1 MADKNIPIIPLK
13 ESDIISQSVNTI
25 NQNFYTIRDNYDIAN
40 FKWEQYSKK
49 ITDEIEKLKR
59 YCDKSNIDI
68 SRSVDSL
75 NARIDNIT
83 DLNDIQTQINNAI
96 MDANLDL
103 TGFISDLAGQQVAN
117 AMGGYVKTSS
127 LDNKLK
133 GYVASSAFETYKSDA
148 KSRTASSNLIVANSK
163 FATIKADNGEY
174 LMYSNGTKSSYK
186 TIEEYWNAI
195 KNTIDPTGKGLDD
208 EEIFNNFIQKCE
220 DTFRTV
226 ATELANISVNAG
238 PGSAQ
243 VGIIATVKNEL
254 GNESSNDAKDITAA
268 IFARA
273 NQYGS
278 EIQLNADNINISTN
292 HKLTLKSGT
301 FEINSSNFTLNNN
314 GLTLSGKDGNT
325 SIDGDGIL
333 HAKGADIQGTITAD
347 KFESE
352 KTYNYTVSVDG
363 NNYSGAITKKTLMNS
378 NEFCIE
384 SIGKFSPKDGI
395 GSDIDVTGNKLYIK
409 MVNKLVN
416 NNNDIKNASGET
428 VNYLYGVPVLC
439 MRYNGVEY
447 SLSPASW
454 FKEPVDSENP
464 TNMYFLYVEDTYSK
478 VTSEFDSFFFNPK
491 NRYDKITLT
500 PCKKYKFAYD
510 LEGITEE
517 NATGYLNILS
527 NASLINSDKE
537 GITTIDV
544 SPSGLIKTSQSVG
557 KIHIAE
563 GEDLEKFKEN
573 IKPSCNIYQRF
584 TDSGKEY
591 FGDFSSLPY
600 TIDDA
605 GDTTTPAYTVSST
618 PWFNYNIYTFL
629 NNNKSFGTG
638 NWDYEGDLGEYNLS
652 SEPEIINPFNTGIP
666 GGICGSMKYNITGY
680 HRKRYINGFED
691 STDTDP
697 KNGFA
702 ECEYLIKIYYINSN
716 SNTISLQRISG
727 GNDTF
732 YMTDMEVRISFGK
745 YMSNVSSSSSLISEI
760 KKGSININKINT
772 YVHIEADINLSSRP
786 GVMGYDGISLV
797 YRNNS

>member
-25 NQNFYTIRDNYDIAN
+25 NQNFKTIVNNYDIAN

-59 YCDKSNIDI
+59 HCDKSNIDI

-75 NARIDNIT
+75 NTRIDNIT
-83 DLNDIQTQINNAI
+83 DLNGIQTQINNAI
-96 MDANLDL
+96 MDANLEL

-148 KSRTASSNLIVANSK
+148 KNRTASSSLIVANSK
-163 FATIKADNGEY
+163 FATIKYNNKDY
-174 LMYSNGTKSSYK
+174 LINNDDAGSRSQYQ
-186 TIEEYWNAI
+186 TIEEYWNNEA
-195 KNTIDPTGKGLDD
+195 KNTYPDLSDADTL
-208 EEIFNNFIQKCE
+208 NSFIGNCE
-220 DTFRTV
+220 TKFRTIS
-226 ATELANISVNAG
+226 TELANISAKVG
-238 PGSAQ
+238 QGSAQ
-243 VGIIATVKNEL
+243 VDIIAAVE
-254 GNESSNDAKDITAA
+254 GEGGEQIVGAIITK
-268 IFARA
+268 A
-273 NQYGS
+273 NQSGS
-278 EIQLNADNINISTN
+278 LVSLNANKINLDAD
-292 HKLTLKSGT
+292 HKLTLNSGT
-301 FEINSSNFTLNNN
+301 FEINSSNFTLNDN
-314 GLTLSGKDGNT
+314 GLILKGKNGNT
-325 SIDGDGIL
+325 SIDEDGIL
-333 HAKGADIQGTITAD
+333 RAQGAIIQGAITAD
-347 KFESE
+347 KFVAES
-352 KTYNYTVSVDG
+352 
-363 NNYSGAITKKTLMNS
+363 TKKISISNGETGKYEGNVTKRTSINS
-378 NEFCIE
+378 DEFVIE
-384 SIGKFSPKDGI
+384 TSGVLKDTQ
-395 GSDIDVTGNKLYIK
+395 GSQIDVTGNKLYIR
-409 MVNKLVN
+409 MVDKLVN
-416 NNNDIKNASGET
+416 NNTDIKDVSGKT
-428 VNYLYGVPVLC
+428 VQYLYGVPVLC
-439 MRYNGVEY
+439 MMYNGVEY
-447 SLSPASW
+447 PLSPASW
-454 FKEPVDSENP
+454 FREPVDGENP
-464 TNMYFLYVEDTYSK
+464 TDMYFFYVEDTYSK
-478 VTSEFDSFFFNPK
+478 VTSKSDSFFFNTK
-491 NRYDKITLT
+491 NSYNKITLT

-510 LEGITEE
+510 LGGLTKE
-517 NATGYLNILS
+517 NATQYLNILS
-527 NASLINSDKE
+527 NASLINSNDE
-537 GITTIDV
+537 RITTIDV

-557 KIHIAE
+557 KIPITTE
-563 GEDLEKFKEN
+563 GEYLKKFKNN
-573 IKPSCNIYQRF
+573 IKSSCDIYQKF
-584 TDSGKEY
+584 TDDGKEY
-591 FGDFSSLPY
+591 FGNFSSLPY

-652 SEPEIINPFNTGIP
+652 SEPEIINPFNTSIP

-691 STDTDP
+691 KDDTDD

-702 ECEYLIKIYYINSN
+702 ECEYLIKIYYIDSN

-760 KKGSININKINT
+760 KKGYININKINT
-772 YVHIEADINLSSRP
+772 YVHIEADINLSSQP

>member
-25 NQNFYTIRDNYDIAN
+25 NQNFKTIINNYDIAN

-59 YCDKSNIDI
+59 HCDKSNIDI

-75 NARIDNIT
+75 NTRIDNIT

-96 MDANLDL
+96 MNANLEL

-243 VGIIATVKNEL
+243 VGIIATVKSEL
-254 GNESSNDAKDITAA
+254 GNKSSNDAKDITAA

-273 NQYGS
+273 TQYGS
-278 EIQLNADNINISTN
+278 EIQLNADNIHLSSNK
-292 HKLTLKSGT
+292 KLKLNSDT
-301 FEINSSNFTLNNN
+301 FEINSSNFTLNDK
-314 GLTLSGKDGNT
+314 GLTLSVNGGKT
-325 SIDGDGIL
+325 RIDANGIL
-333 HAKGADIQGTITAD
+333 HAQGADIQGAITAD

-352 KTYNYTVSVDG
+352 KTDNYTVSVGEND
-363 NNYSGAITKKTLMNS
+363 YSGAITKKTLMNS

-384 SIGKFSPKDGI
+384 SIGKFSPKNGI

-409 MVNKLVN
+409 IMDKLPN
-416 NNNDIKNASGET
+416 ANTDIKDADGNM
-428 VNYLYGVPVLC
+428 VHYLYGVPVLC
-439 MRYNGVEY
+439 MMYNNVEY
-447 SLSPASW
+447 QLSPASW
-454 FKEPVDSENP
+454 FMPSSGDNP
-464 TNMYFLYVEDTYSK
+464 TDMYFIGGSDNNTY
-478 VTSEFDSFFFNPK
+478 TSVKSSTLGFYRPSQK
-491 NRYDKITLT
+491 NVRLTLSS
-500 PCKKYKFAYD
+500 CKKYVFAYSNPGN
-510 LEGITEE
+510 EGS
-517 NATGYLNILS
+517 YKNILLT
-527 NASLINSDKE
+527 AGLINGSNV
-537 GITTIDV
+537 GVTTYNV
-544 SPSGLIKTSQSVG
+544 EPEGLIKTTQSVA
-557 KIHIAE
+557 KIPIAE
-563 GEDLEKFKEN
+563 GDNLEKFKKN
-573 IKPSCNIYQRF
+573 IKPSCDIYQRF

-591 FGDFSSLPY
+591 FGDFLSLPY
-600 TIDDA
+600 SIDDV
-605 GDTTTPAYTVSST
+605 GNTTKLVNIITRPE
-618 PWFNYNIYTFL
+618 WFNSSIFTYIKNNL
-629 NNNKSFGTG
+629 NTG
-638 NWDYEGDLGEYNLS
+638 NWSYGEGIDSSQQS
-652 SEPEIINPFNTGIP
+652 SEPDVYFNPFKENIE
-666 GGICGSMKYNITGY
+666 GGICGNIRYNIVGY
-680 HRKRYINGFED
+680 YKQSYTKGFPVNT
-691 STDTDP
+691 SSV
-697 KNGFA
+697 NGFA
-702 ECEYLIKIYYINSN
+702 DCEYVATIYFNKSENVFIWAMVDGVSKK
-716 SNTISLQRISG
+716 
-727 GNDTF
+727 F
-732 YMTDMEVRISFGK
+732 YATDMSVRVSFGVYK
-745 YMSNVSSSSSLISEI
+745 DNTSEENLIELLKS
-760 KKGSININKINT
+760 GTINNIDDN
-772 YVHIEADINLSSRP
+772 VHIEADINLSSQP
-786 GVMGYDGISLV
+786 GVIGYDGISLV